1 MKKIFVI
8 GLLVLTGMNGFSQ
21 NKKGKKNSAAIK
33 DTVVQAA
40 PVAILETPTTP
51 VASAPAVAPL
61 TESQKSA
68 LKEINKEFKKAKQ
81 SIESDT
87 TLSVSQKE
95 IQIKTASKEKSTK
108 IKAILSP
115 EQIEQI
121 KQNRKKKSE
130 D

>member
-1 MKKIFVI
+1 MKRIIVI

-21 NKKGKKNSAAIK
+21 SKKGKKNSAVIK
-33 DTVVQAA
+33 DTVAQPAPAA
-40 PVAILETPTTP
+40 IVETPTTP
-51 VASAPAVAPL
+51 VVSAPAVPPL
-61 TESQKSA
+61 TEAQKA
-68 LKEINKEFKKAKQ
+68 TLKEINKEFKKTKQ

-87 TLSVSQKE
+87 TLSLSQKE
-95 IQIKTASKEKSTK
+95 SQIKIASKEKSTK